1 MLWALLIVLC
11 AAIILKKVWNR
22 LETLEGF
29 ADGVERSDKQNV
41 EEGAS
46 SLFNWGL
53 PKTSEDDKKS
63 DGGGGKVPEWN
74 RWTPGV
80 PARRHG
86 GERKKEK
93 ECQDVTDMDCRKIG
107 KCPITLHPDITKYVL
122 KSSVPPCP
130 DMNDYV
136 LKSEMPPN
144 VDLDKYILKSE
155 IPHCPRCPDM
165 KDYIEKSEIPACP
178 PRVKCPVCPICPR
191 CNGGGGGNGD
201 DINMNK
207 YMLKSECRRLL
218 REQERGNRRERRI
231 NRRENRREIRNA
243 ENNYEGGGDGGV
255 GGVNG
260 GGFFN
265 IMMDDIKNIF
275 GNGGTISSSGSYG
288 ADGSYDGL
296 TTQGLAVGDVY
307 KKA

>member
-11 AAIILKKVWNR
+11 AAIILKKVWTR

-29 ADGVERSDKQNV
+29 GNNVERSDNQNV

-53 PKTSEDDKKS
+53 PKTTDDKKTS
-63 DGGGGKVPEWN
+63 GDGGGNVPEWN

-80 PARRHG
+80 PARHHG
-86 GERKKEK
+86 GHRKKGK
-93 ECQDVTDMDCRKIG
+93 DCQDVTDMDCRKIG

-144 VDLDKYILKSE
+144 VNLDKYILKSE
-155 IPHCPRCPDM
+155 IPPCPRCPNM

-191 CNGGGGGNGD
+191 CNGGGDGGGGD
-201 DINMNK
+201 VDTNK
-207 YMLKSECRRLL
+207 YMLRSECRRLL
-218 REQERGNRRERRI
+218 REQARG
-231 NRRENRREIRNA
+231 NRRENRREIRDA
-243 ENNYEGGGDGGV
+243 ENNYEGVGNGGV
-255 GGVNG
+255 DVGVGIGVNG

-265 IMMDDIKNIF
+265 SMMNDVKNIF

-288 ADGSYDGL
+288 ANGSYNGL
-296 TTQGLAVGDVY
+296 TTRGLAVGDVY
-307 KKA
+307 KRA

>member
-11 AAIILKKVWNR
+11 AAIILKKVWTR

-29 ADGVERSDKQNV
+29 GDGAERSDNQNV

-53 PKTSEDDKKS
+53 PKVTKPEKNDS
-63 DGGGGKVPEWN
+63 GGGKVPEWN

-80 PARRHG
+80 PARHHG
-86 GERKKEK
+86 GGQKKE
-93 ECQDVTDMDCRKIG
+93 EDCQDVTDMDCRKIG

-144 VDLDKYILKSE
+144 VNLDKYILKSE
-155 IPHCPRCPDM
+155 IPPCPRCPDM
-165 KDYIEKSEIPACP
+165 KNYIEKSEIPACP

-191 CNGGGGGNGD
+191 CPRNGGDGGGGNID
-201 DINMNK
+201 TNK

-218 REQERGNRRERRI
+218 REQARGNRRERRI
-231 NRRENRREIRNA
+231 NRRENRREIRDA
-243 ENNYEGGGDGGV
+243 ENNYEDGV
-255 GGVNG
+255 GIGVNG

-265 IMMDDIKNIF
+265 SMMNDVKNIF

-288 ADGSYDGL
+288 ANGSYNGL

-307 KKA
+307 KRA